1 MYMPS
6 KWTSITSVIRFCG
19 ESALQILGD
28 ERQAQLFAD
37 WAVYLLVGYEQAT
50 LPPDK
55 AALEWIVGQLLDAL
69 DGGRF
74 RLRPAQLGIGL
85 PRLAFRHA

>member
-1 MYMPS
+1 VYAPE
-6 KWTSITSVIRFCG
+6 IVH
-19 ESALQILGD
+19 D

-55 AALEWIVGQLLDAL
+55 AALECIVGQLLDAF
-69 DGGRF
+69 DAGRF
-74 RLRPAQLGIGL
+74 ASG
-85 PRLAFRHA
+85 PRV

>member
-1 MYMPS
+1 VHAVQVDVDNERHQ
-6 KWTSITSVIRFCG
+6 ILR
-19 ESALQILGD
+19 ESALEILHD

-55 AALEWIVGQLLDAL
+55 AALEWIVAQLLDAL
-69 DGGRF
+69 DAGRF
-74 RLRPAQLGIGL
+74 TSV
-85 PRLAFRHA
+85 PRS